1 MRSLL
6 TTVAIGLGAGLVASL
21 AMDQFQAAA
30 APALGQSGGNDDP
43 ATVKAADSVSQVVE
57 GRPVTQKHRR
67 LAGGAMHYGVGA
79 ALGIGYVAAAERWPE
94 TATGFGLPFGAMTML
109 LLDDLLVPAAG
120 WGPWPEAE
128 AKGNRYTLASH
139 LVFAATVEGV
149 RRGADALLDND

>member
-6 TTVAIGLGAGLVASL
+6 STVAIGVGAGVVASFV
-21 AMDQFQAAA
+21 MDRFQAVA

-43 ATVKAADSVSQVVE
+43 ATVKAADSASRLVG
-57 GRPVTQKHRR
+57 GRAVTQKHR
-67 LAGGAMHYGVGA
+67 AGAGTAVHYGVGA
-79 ALGIGYVAAAERWPE
+79 ALGVGYVAAAERWPE

-128 AKGNRYTLASH
+128 ADSNLYTLASH

-149 RRGADALLDND
+149 RRGADALLERD

>member
-1 MRSLL
+1 MRSFL

-30 APALGQSGGNDDP
+30 APALGQGGGNDDP
-43 ATVKAADSVSQVVE
+43 ATVKAADSVSQLVE
-57 GRPVTQKHRR
+57 GRAVTQKHRR

-128 AKGNRYTLASH
+128 AKGNLYALASH

-149 RRGADALLDND
+149 RRGADALLARD